1 MSHLLDTA
9 PMSEDEFITEI
20 DNLVWKWSSQ
30 DSFTPRV
37 ELKRL
42 YHKVC
47 EHAVHGIAE
56 KQREVDT
63 KLEAER
69 IRSEGNDYKHT

>member
-1 MSHLLDTA
+1 MVDLLVVT
-9 PMSEDEFITEI
+9 PMSEDEFIVEV

-47 EHAVHGIAE
+47 EHAVHEIAE
-56 KQREVDT
+56 KQRQVDA
-63 KLEAER
+63 KLEQER
-69 IRSEGNDYKHT
+69 TRT